1 MGFLVS
7 ILFLVLFFVF
17 LIFLFVLGF
26 LRSIFSFGKRK
37 NSHRPENKDTIYQE
51 QKQHNKVFDK
61 NEGEYAEYE
70 EIK

>member
-7 ILFLVLFFVF
+7 ILFVVLFFVL

-26 LRSIFSFGKRK
+26 IRSIFSFGRK
-37 NSHRPENKDTIYQE
+37 KTSNQTENADNSYQQ
-51 QKQHNKVFDK
+51 QKQRSKIFDK
-61 NEGEYAEYE
+61 NEGEYADYE

>member
-7 ILFLVLFFVF
+7 ILFVVLFFVL

-26 LRSIFSFGKRK
+26 LRSIFKFGKRK
-37 NSHRPENKDTIYQE
+37 NAYTSENKENTYQQ
-51 QKQHNKVFDK
+51 QKQRNKVFDK
-61 NEGEYAEYE
+61 NEGEYADFE

>member
-7 ILFLVLFFVF
+7 ILFVVLFFIL

-26 LRSIFSFGKRK
+26 LRSVFSFGKRK
-37 NSHRPENKDTIYQE
+37 NPYQSENKEDTYSQ
-51 QKQHNKVFDK
+51 QKQRNKVFDK

>member
-7 ILFLVLFFVF
+7 ILFVVLFFIL

-26 LRSIFSFGKRK
+26 LRSVFSFGKRK
-37 NSHRPENKDTIYQE
+37 NPYQPENKEDTYSQ
-51 QKQHNKVFDK
+51 QKQRNKVFDK